1 MFGVPGAVLTPHQI
15 LVAMVTITLFMPCFA
30 TLLMVAREHGTKV
43 AAGISDDG
51 QAIAGKV
58 DASILVVRAW
68 QEQRGLVSRLAG
80 QLGQAKAAF
89 LGVILNRP
97 RNTAG
102 GYFRKNF
109 EAMAS
114 YASDAKD

>member
-1 MFGVPGAVLTPHQI
+1 MLTVRLNERHVNCS
-15 LVAMVTITLFMPCFA
+15 LVCAPTTA
-30 TLLMVAREHGTKV
+30 SSARRKPRSWV
-43 AAGISDDG
+43 IAGDG

>member
-1 MFGVPGAVLTPHQI
+1 MPAGTEMHRVVERLGTGA
-15 LVAMVTITLFMPCFA
+15 MD
-30 TLLMVAREHGTKV
+30 TLLDDLLNRFDIVMLDVAPWV
-43 AAGISDDG
+43 IAGDG